1 MNDSSRKWQFWID
14 RGGTFTDVVA
24 RTPDG
29 RILTHKLLSENP
41 RQYPDAAIQGIRDLL
56 GVGATDPLPAGEIGA
71 VKMGTTVATNAL
83 LERQGEPTLL
93 VTTGGFGDALRI
105 GYQTR
110 PDLFALDIELPEM
123 LYTEVL
129 EVAQRIGPR
138 GERVRPLDR
147 EQARA
152 GLQAAF
158 DRGLRSVAILFM
170 HGYRHPEDE
179 ETVAGIAGEIGFT
192 QISVSNRVS
201 PLMKLVSRGDTTV
214 VDAYLSP
221 ILRRYVARVSEQLR
235 GMEENGG
242 RLMFMQSNGGLT
254 DAHRFQGK
262 DAILSGPAGGVVGM
276 VRTALAAGFERL
288 IGFDMGGTS
297 TDVSHFAGDYERA
310 FETEVAG
317 VRIRAPMML
326 IHTVAAGGGSIL
338 QFDGARFRVGP
349 ESAGADPGPA
359 CYRNGGPLTVTDCNL
374 MLGKL
379 QPDHFPAVFGPDADQ
394 PLDRDIVERKFAEL
408 AGRITAATGRP
419 HTPAQVAAGFLSIAV
434 ENMANAI
441 KKISVQRGYDISEY
455 TLCCFGGAGA
465 QHACL
470 VADALGVKRVFLH
483 PYAGVLSAF
492 GMGLADLRI
501 MKEQA
506 IEEELGPGLMERLE
520 QTLDRLQQQG
530 ETEMAGQGVERQRIH
545 SRRQLHV
552 RYRGSDTA
560 LTLDHGSLEQIRDRF
575 DRAHRQR
582 FGFVSPDKPL
592 LVEAAQVEV
601 IGSGETPRATGPTH
615 TPGGTPEPIASHTTV
630 MNGEYLETPFY
641 QRHRLPADHPVN
653 GPAVILEPTST
664 IVVEPGWRA
673 RLRPGGDMLLERY
686 QPLPER
692 VAIGTRVDPVMLE
705 IFNNLF
711 MSIAEQMGVV
721 LENTAA
727 SVNIKERLDFSCALF
742 DQRGD
747 LIANAPHMP
756 VHLGSMSESIKT
768 VIREHGG
775 RMRRGDAYI
784 LNAPYNGGTH
794 LPDVTVIKPVFGPD
808 DRTVIFYVAARGH
821 HADIGGRTPGSMPP
835 DSTSVEEEGILLDNI
850 KLVDAG
856 RFREREIRELLASG
870 PWPARNI
877 DTNIADFQAQ
887 LAACEKGMREL
898 LRMVDHFGLEVVHA
912 YMQHVQDNAEESVRR
927 VLDVLDE
934 GSFCYR
940 MDDGS
945 QVCVAITLD
954 REARRARI
962 DFSGTSPQH
971 PGNYNAPAAVCK
983 AAVLYVFRCLVDDDI
998 PLNEGCLKPLD
1009 IVIPEGS
1016 MINPRYPAA
1025 VVAGNV
1031 ETSQVI
1037 VDTLLGAL
1045 QAAAAS
1051 QGTMNNFTWG
1061 DGRYQYYETL
1071 CGGAGAT
1078 PRRDGTDAV
1087 HTHMTN
1093 SRLTDPEVLEWRFPV
1108 RLESFSIR
1116 RGSGG
1121 RGRHR
1126 GGNGV
1131 ERRLRFLEP
1140 MAASILAGRRQVPP
1154 YGLAGGEP
1162 GRPGRNWVEH
1172 ADGRRT
1178 ELTERGQVAM
1188 AAGDLFVIQT
1198 PGGGGYGKP
1207 EPEKDGTGGRGRGD
1221 P

>member
-1 MNDSSRKWQFWID
+1 MNDSTAKWQFWID

-24 RTPDG
+24 RAPDG
-29 RILTHKLLSENP
+29 RVLTHKLLSENP
-41 RQYPDAAIQGIRDLL
+41 RQYRDAAIQGIRDLL
-56 GVGATDPLPAGEIGA
+56 GVDAGEPLPAERIGA

-93 VTTGGFGDALRI
+93 VTTRGFGDALRI

-123 LYTEVL
+123 LYAEVL

-138 GERVRPLDR
+138 GERVTPLD
-147 EQARA
+147 EAGARA

-179 ETVAGIAGEIGFT
+179 EAVARIARDIGFT
-192 QISVSNRVS
+192 QVSVSNRVS

-221 ILRRYVARVSEQLR
+221 ILRRYVAQVSAQLR

-276 VRTALAAGFERL
+276 VRTARAAGFDRL

-338 QFDGARFRVGP
+338 TFDGARFRVGP

-379 QPDHFPAVFGPDADQ
+379 QPDHFPAVFGPDANL
-394 PLDRDIVERKFAEL
+394 PLDRDIVEQRFEEL
-408 AGRITAATGRP
+408 ARRIAQATGRP
-419 HTPAQVAAGFLSIAV
+419 RSATQVAEGFLAIAV

-470 VADALGVKRVFLH
+470 VADALGVKRVYLH

-501 MKEQA
+501 MKEQG
-506 IEEELGPGLMERLE
+506 IEAELDAALLPRLE
-520 QTLDRLQQQG
+520 QALERLQRQG
-530 ETEMAGQGVERQRIH
+530 EEEMARQGVAPERIH

-560 LTLDHGSLEQIRDRF
+560 LTLEYGDLARIQARFEQ
-575 DRAHRQR
+575 AHRQR

-592 LVEAAQVEV
+592 LVEAVQVEV
-601 IGSGETPRATGPTH
+601 IGEGERPRTDLGVPEATGEPTPLARH
-615 TPGGTPEPIASHTTV
+615 RTV
-630 MNGEYLETPFY
+630 MGGEARETPFY
-641 QRHRLPADHPVN
+641 QRHRLPPGRPVE

-664 IVVEPGWRA
+664 IVVEPGWHA
-673 RLRPGGDMLLERY
+673 LLRDDGDMVLERY
-686 QPLPER
+686 LPLPER
-692 VAIGTRVDPVMLE
+692 VAIGTSVDPVMLE

-775 RMRRGDAYI
+775 RMLRGDAYI

-808 DRTVIFYVAARGH
+808 GETVIFYVAARGH
-821 HADIGGRTPGSMPP
+821 HADIGGKTPGSMPP

-856 RFREREIRELLASG
+856 RFREPEIRELLASG

-998 PLNEGCLKPLD
+998 PLNEGCLKPLE

-1108 RLESFSIR
+1108 RLESFAIR

-1126 GGNGV
+1126 GGDGV

-1140 MAASILAGRRQVPP
+1140 MSAGILAGRRQVPP

-1162 GRPGRNWVEH
+1162 GQPGRNWVEH
-1172 ADGRRT
+1172 ADGRHT
-1178 ELTERGQVAM
+1178 ELAEKGEVAM

-1198 PGGGGYGKP
+1198 PGGGGYGK
-1207 EPEKDGTGGRGRGD
+1207 E
-1221 P
+1221 